1 MISDNYLMKQCIKS
15 FILHVSKK
23 MKGDVLDIGC
33 GQKPYEDLI
42 TGIDSVKSYTGVD
55 IEGEYSKKCKPDILW
70 DGNIL
75 PIDSRQY
82 DTLVCFEVIEHVRD
96 ISNILKE
103 SQRVLRNSGTIIIT
117 SPFVWPLH
125 DVPND
130 YFRYTP
136 FSIDEIMNE
145 CNFTNIHTYRI
156 GSWKSVIYQ
165 LHKLFLYRSSLS
177 ITDKLLLKPLLM
189 FVDSYLRCRNIEK
202 EIEIGNI
209 EPMYLSLGVIANK
222 S

>member
-15 FILHVSKK
+15 FIIHVSEK

-33 GQKPYEDLI
+33 GKKPYEDLI
-42 TGIDSVKSYTGVD
+42 MGIDAVKSYTGVD
-55 IEGEYSKKCKPDILW
+55 IEGEYSKKGKPDILW

-75 PIDSRQY
+75 PIESKQY
-82 DTLVCFEVIEHVRD
+82 DIVVCFEVIEHVMD

-103 SQRVLRNSGTIIIT
+103 SHRVLRNNGTIIIT

-125 DVPND
+125 DEPND

-136 FSIDEIMNE
+136 FSIEEIMIE
-145 CNFTNIHTYRI
+145 WNFTNILTYRI

-165 LHKLFLYRSSLS
+165 LHKLFLYRFSLS
-177 ITDKLLLKPLLM
+177 ISDKILLKPLLM
-189 FVDSYLRCRNIEK
+189 LVDSYLRCRSIEK
-202 EIEIGNI
+202 EIDIGNI
-209 EPMYLSLGVIANK
+209 EPMYLCLGVIANK
-222 S
+222 V

>member
-15 FILHVSKK
+15 FIIHVSEK

-33 GQKPYEDLI
+33 GKKPYEDLI
-42 TGIDSVKSYTGVD
+42 MGIDAVKSYTGVD
-55 IEGEYSKKCKPDILW
+55 IEGEYSKKGKPDILW

-75 PIDSRQY
+75 PIESKQY
-82 DTLVCFEVIEHVRD
+82 DIVVCFEVIEHVMD

-103 SQRVLRNSGTIIIT
+103 SHRVLRNNGTIIIT

-125 DVPND
+125 DEPND

-136 FSIDEIMNE
+136 FSLEEIMIE
-145 CNFTNIHTYRI
+145 CNFTNILTCRI

-177 ITDKLLLKPLLM
+177 IADKILLKPLLM
-189 FVDSYLRCRNIEK
+189 LVDSYLRCRSIEK
-202 EIEIGNI
+202 EIDIGNI
-209 EPMYLSLGVIANK
+209 EPMYLCLGVIANK
-222 S
+222 V

>member
-15 FILHVSKK
+15 FIIHVSEK

-33 GQKPYEDLI
+33 GKKPYEDLI
-42 TGIDSVKSYTGVD
+42 MGIDAVKSYTGVD
-55 IEGEYSKKCKPDILW
+55 IEGEYSKKGKPDILW

-75 PIDSRQY
+75 PIESRQY
-82 DTLVCFEVIEHVRD
+82 DTVVCFEVIEHVRD

-103 SQRVLRNSGTIIIT
+103 SHRVLRNNGTIIIT

-125 DVPND
+125 DEPND

-136 FSIDEIMNE
+136 FSLEEIMIE
-145 CNFTNIHTYRI
+145 CNFTNILTCRI

-177 ITDKLLLKPLLM
+177 IADKLLLKPLLM
-189 FVDSYLRCRNIEK
+189 LVDSYLGCRSIEK
-202 EIEIGNI
+202 EIDIGNI
-209 EPMYLSLGVIANK
+209 EPMYLCLGVIANK
-222 S
+222 V